1 MKQTSLAAEQFGA
14 TAHRYLTS
22 AVHAH
27 GADLERLT
35 ALARQRHR
43 PSVLDL
49 GCGAGHAAFAMA
61 RGGARVTAYDL
72 SPDML
77 RVVEEEA
84 GRRGIAGLHTRQ
96 GPAEHLPFADASF
109 DVVATR
115 FSAHHWADVG
125 RALDEVRRVLRA
137 GGSLVVIDV
146 VAPETPL
153 LDTVLQTVELLRDA
167 SHVRDYRASEW
178 TVMLREAGFGI
189 PQCETWKLR
198 MEFETWVTRMR
209 TPDVRVH
216 AIRDVLAHAVDEV
229 KRYFSV
235 GNDGSFDIDIA
246 WMETGAPTSYS

>member
-1 MKQTSLAAEQFGA
+1 MKQSSLAAEQFGA

-27 GADLERLT
+27 GTDLERLT
-35 ALARQRHR
+35 ALAMRRGR
-43 PSVLDL
+43 PSALDL

-61 RGGARVTAYDL
+61 KGGARVTAYDV
-72 SPDML
+72 SADML
-77 RVVEEEA
+77 HVVDREA
-84 GRRGIAGLHTRQ
+84 NRRGIDGLHTRQ
-96 GPAEHLPFADASF
+96 GAAEHLPFADASF

-125 RALDEVRRVLRA
+125 RALREARRVLRA

-146 VAPETPL
+146 VAPEAPL

-178 TVMLREAGFGI
+178 AAMLREAGFAI
-189 PQCETWKLR
+189 PQCETWRLR

-209 TPDVRVH
+209 TPHVRVQ
-216 AIRDVLAHAVDEV
+216 AIRDVLAQAADEV
-229 KRYFSV
+229 KQYFTVDS
-235 GNDGSFDIDIA
+235 DGSFDIDIA
-246 WMETGAPTSYS
+246 WMETASATG